1 MVDYSSQKMEGKMG
15 RHAETINLED
25 FREFLDKSK
34 PYDFDVILETK
45 DKEASALKAVEIAAH
60 DHRF

>member
-45 DKEASALKAVEIAAH
+45 DKEASALKA
-60 DHRF
+60 